1 MANECVV
8 PEMVPTELYECC
20 GSTAAEN
27 TCTAFGFTNGI
38 VLAFVIFYL
47 IYMNMTSTWFNSN
60 LVLSFTVLFQS
71 QPAMFRT
78 WFYLAAG
85 FKGTDVNTYII
96 VRPSDSGDFVVSLG
110 GLIMYLY

>member
-1 MANECVV
+1 MTNSCVV

-20 GSTAAEN
+20 GSSAAES
-27 TCTAFGFTNGI
+27 TCSFFGFTNGI
-38 VLAFVIFYL
+38 VLGMIIFYL
-47 IYMNMTSTWFNSN
+47 IYMNLTSTWFSSN
-60 LVLSFTVLFQS
+60 LVLSFTVLFQT

-85 FKGTDVNTYII
+85 FAGTSVDTYII